1 MINSLIVVP
10 FEPATSVMLDPH
22 MRSTY
27 LAQVALP
34 LEAANVQLEEYLGV
48 DLDYWERGRRP
59 VISGRELSF
68 PRTRSLTAVVLA
80 SALEQAGLSWH
91 ALDPGH
97 QELDWWREQLMR
109 KQAFQPQTVA
119 VSTTF
124 VLTYP
129 WLSAFFELVRRSLPG
144 SRIIAGGAYY
154 STNARK
160 FLSLD
165 ADVFCI
171 GEGEFRFPEM
181 VRAVCASRSLAGIPG
196 LYLVGKNGELNHT
209 GHAEP
214 INLRARPPVDWSL
227 AGRIEPAVRSQDEL
241 LEVGVETQRGC
252 IFKCEFCTYRTL
264 NTPSALGPKEAAD
277 AIMGAATLMGNAT
290 INILDATATFPHERW
305 IAILQE
311 LIARGGSPHPIWA
324 FARVADINE
333 RTASLMAAAGVR
345 HVYVGQES
353 GDQRI
358 LDAMKKGTKV
368 AQVRPAVQA
377 LAKHG
382 IIATFSFIHG
392 FPSETTESLMA
403 TRRMIETLNDG
414 LDSNPPVLT
423 YQLNPFT
430 IPDFSAVA
438 AREEFRGFK
447 NFFDYP
453 QGGFSADRAFA
464 EVLTTIM
471 AVSRK
476 PLAPAYAHLFFKSVM
491 PTTGSSVFARSDK
504 IALFRWLKSV
514 ERGIGIFL
522 ERSLEGTPINDLEL
536 RSVRDA
542 ILAAYPGRRLRP
554 PPFRRYFGRRL
565 ISRLEREW
573 RAEPS
578 KGSGLVTGLFL
589 GAKVG
594 RQMNDFRMGWHTW
607 RTGEIGG
614 SSLTGRRVPAS
625 DIGTFAAALIA
636 RARAT
641 PNKYAKEAI
650 PARRRPRVESDVQ
663 PPTA

>member
-1 MINSLIVVP
+1 MIDCLIAVP

-27 LAQVALP
+27 LAQIAVP
-34 LEAANVQLEEYLGV
+34 LESANVELEEYLGV
-48 DLDYWERGRRP
+48 DLNYWERGRRP
-59 VISGRELSF
+59 IIGGRELSF
-68 PRTRSLTAVVLA
+68 PRARSLTAVVLA
-80 SALEQAGLSWH
+80 SALEHASLSWR

-97 QELDWWREQLMR
+97 QELDWWREALLR
-109 KQAFQPQTVA
+109 KQALQPRTVA

-129 WLSAFFELVRRSLPG
+129 WLRAFFEIVRRALPD
-144 SRIIAGGAYY
+144 SKIIVGGAYY
-154 STNARK
+154 STNAKK

-171 GEGEFRFPEM
+171 GEGEIRFPEIA
-181 VRAVCASRSLAGIPG
+181 RTICANGPLEGIRG
-196 LYLVGKNGELNHT
+196 LYVRGRKGELLHT

-214 INLRARPPVDWSL
+214 INLRARPPVDWRL
-227 AGRIEPAVRSQDEL
+227 AERIEPSVNPGEEL
-241 LEVGVETQRGC
+241 LEAGVETQRGC

-264 NTPSALGPKEAAD
+264 NTPSALDPKEAAD
-277 AIMGAATLMGNAT
+277 AIMGVATTVGNAT
-290 INILDATATFPHERW
+290 INILDATATFPHKRW
-305 IAILQE
+305 IAILHE

-333 RTASLMAAAGVR
+333 QTASLMAAAGVR
-345 HVYVGQES
+345 HLYVGQES

-368 AQVRPAVQA
+368 AQVRVAVEA

-392 FPSETTESLMA
+392 FPAETAQSIIA
-403 TRRMIETLNDG
+403 TRRMIETLNQG
-414 LDSNPPVLT
+414 FESNPPVLT
-423 YQLNPFT
+423 YQINPFS

-438 AREEFRGFK
+438 AREEFRNVG
-447 NFFDYP
+447 NFFDY
-453 QGGFSADRAFA
+453 QQSDFSADDAFA

-471 AVSRK
+471 AVSRL
-476 PLAPAYAHLFFKSVM
+476 PFAPAYAHLFFKSVM
-491 PTTGSSVFARSDK
+491 PTTGSSVFVRSDK
-504 IALFRWLKSV
+504 IALFRWLKAV
-514 ERGIGIFL
+514 ERGIGLFL
-522 ERSLEGTPINDLEL
+522 QRSLEGTPIDDAEL
-536 RSVRDA
+536 RRVRDT
-542 ILAAYPGRRLRP
+542 ILAAYPGRQLRP

-565 ISRLEREW
+565 LNRLQQEW
-573 RAEPS
+573 RAEPLR
-578 KGSGLVTGLFL
+578 GPGAVTRAYL
-589 GAKVG
+589 GTTVW

-614 SSLTGRRVPAS
+614 NRLAGLRVPAG
-625 DIGTFAAALIA
+625 DINTFATALIA

-641 PNKYAKEAI
+641 PNKYLKEAL
-650 PARRRPRVESDVQ
+650 PARTGIRAESDV
-663 PPTA
+663 

>member
-1 MINSLIVVP
+1 MIDSLIVVP

-22 MRSTY
+22 LRTTY

-34 LEAANVQLEEYLGV
+34 LEAANVELEEFLGI

-59 VISGRELSF
+59 VIGGRELSF

-80 SALEQAGLSWH
+80 SAMEHAGLSWR
-91 ALDPGH
+91 ALDPGNR
-97 QELDWWREQLMR
+97 ELDWWREELMR
-109 KQAFQPQTVA
+109 MRALRPRTVA

-124 VLTYP
+124 VLAFP
-129 WLSAFFELVRRSLPG
+129 WLRAFFELLRRSLPD
-144 SRIIAGGAYY
+144 STIIAGGAYY
-154 STNARK
+154 STNAKK

-171 GEGEFRFPEM
+171 GEGEVRLPEI
-181 VRAVCASRSLAGIPG
+181 VRTISANRPLANIPG
-196 LYLVGKNGELNHT
+196 LYLLGKKGELTHT

-214 INLRARPPVDWSL
+214 INLRTRPPVDWSL
-227 AGRIEPAVRSQDEL
+227 ARRIEPAIGPDEL
-241 LEVGVETQRGC
+241 VEVGVETQRGC

-264 NTPSALGPKEAAD
+264 QTPGALAPKEAAD
-277 AIMGAATLMGNAT
+277 AIMGATVAGNAT

-305 IAILQE
+305 IAILEE
-311 LIARGGSPHPIWA
+311 LIARGGAPHPVWA
-324 FARVADINE
+324 FARVADLNE
-333 RTASLMAAAGVR
+333 RVAPLMAAAGVQ

-368 AQVRPAVQA
+368 AQVKTAVQA
-377 LAKHG
+377 LSRHG

-392 FPSETTESLMA
+392 FPSETTESLVA

-414 LDSNPPVLT
+414 VESNPPVLT

-438 AREEFRGFK
+438 AREEFSGAE
-447 NFFDYP
+447 NYFDYP
-453 QGGFSADRAFA
+453 QDGGFSPERAFA

-476 PLAPAYAHLFFKSVM
+476 PMAPAYAHLFFKSVM
-491 PTTGSSVFARSDK
+491 PTTGSSVFAGNDR

-514 ERGIGIFL
+514 ERGIAIFL
-522 ERSLEGTPINDLEL
+522 ERSLEGTPVNDAEL
-536 RSVRDA
+536 RRVREA
-542 ILAAYPGRRLRP
+542 ILTAYPGNPLRP
-554 PPFRRYFGRRL
+554 PAFRRYFYRPLINRL
-565 ISRLEREW
+565 GREW
-573 RAEPS
+573 RAEPT
-578 KGSGLVTGLFL
+578 KGPGLVTGAFL

-594 RQMNDFRMGWHTW
+594 RQMNDFRMGWHTY

-614 SSLTGRRVPAS
+614 SSLAGRRVPAS
-625 DIGTFAAALIA
+625 DVSAFAAALITH
-636 RARAT
+636 ARAT
-641 PNKYAKEAI
+641 PNKYTKEAI
-650 PARRRPRVESDVQ
+650 PARRRARAESDVQ
-663 PPTA
+663 TPTA